1 MHTPKNT
8 AFFACV
14 LATLF
19 LLTAPVQAAIK
30 CWTNK
35 DGVRECGNVVP
46 PEYSQESHTTISNTG
61 VTTGVS
67 EAAKTP
73 EELAAEKRAAEEKAK
88 KEALAKKKA
97 AADRVLLD
105 TFASED
111 DLIMTRDGK
120 IANIESEIK
129 LTEGHIEK
137 LRKNLDE
144 IIAQAADIERRGGK
158 PGDKVK
164 SDIENVRKQ
173 IEDNEAFIEK
183 KKAEQE
189 AVRKQ
194 FDADLV
200 RFRELK
206 GKTSTSEEPAP

>member
-1 MHTPKNT
+1 MHTPNKT
-8 AFFACV
+8 ALLVCVFAS
-14 LATLF
+14 LF
-19 LLTAPVQAAIK
+19 LLTAPVGAAIK

-61 VTTGVS
+61 ITTGVS

-73 EELAAEKRAAEEKAK
+73 EELEAEKRAAEEKAK
-88 KEALAKKKA
+88 KEELAREKA

-158 PGDKVK
+158 PGDKVQA
-164 SDIENVRKQ
+164 DIESVRKQ
-173 IEDNEAFIEK
+173 IKDNEAFIEQ
-183 KKAEQE
+183 KKAEQKT
-189 AVRKQ
+189 VRKQ
-194 FDADLV
+194 FDADLA
-200 RFRELK
+200 RYRELK
-206 GKTSTSEEPAP
+206 GLPSAGGETTP

>member
-8 AFFACV
+8 ALFACV
-14 LATLF
+14 LATLSM
-19 LLTAPVQAAIK
+19 LTAPVQAAIK

-73 EELAAEKRAAEEKAK
+73 EELAAEQRAADKKAK
-88 KEALAKKKA
+88 QEAMAREKA

-111 DLIMTRDGK
+111 DLTMTRDGK
-120 IANIESEIK
+120 IANIEAEIK

-137 LRKNLDE
+137 LRMNLDE
-144 IIAQAADIERRGGK
+144 IIAQAADIERRGGT
-158 PGDKVK
+158 PGDKVQA
-164 SDIENVRKQ
+164 DIESVRKQ
-173 IEDNEAFIEK
+173 IKDNEAFIEK
-183 KKAEQE
+183 KKAEQK